1 MDRQIEQNTP
11 FDQLISQLETL
22 GISSKVLGQEQDKLQ
37 LKIPF
42 ESKNMIYAVIDF
54 INRIP
59 RTNFLLEKK
68 KRNLLFDYENASNQ
82 SRFFC

>member
-42 ESKNMIYAVIDF
+42 ESKNMIYAMIDF

-59 RTNFLLEKK
+59 RANFLFEKK
-68 KRNLLFDYENASNQ
+68 S
-82 SRFFC
+82 